1 MPLLNIKTSLTQ
13 FFPFLARK
21 KGALPRGE
29 VLTMRPQRRSGIAW
43 ELASEEPDSGAIL
56 TVARRSDT
64 IGLVLSRV
72 FHLPSNRKVE
82 LDEFGANVWQR
93 CDGTHTVEHLIKYT
107 CETYKLNRRQGEVSV
122 VAFMNMLAQRQLID
136 FTPERK
142 ARDHDGDANKR
153 PPTRKRSR
161 RH

>member
-1 MPLLNIKTSLTQ
+1 MPLLNIKASLSQ

-21 KGALPRGE
+21 KGGLPRGE
-29 VLTMRPQRRSGIAW
+29 VLIMRPQRRSGVVW
-43 ELASEEPDSGAIL
+43 ELATDEPDSGAIL

-82 LDEFGANVWQR
+82 LDEFGAQVWQR
-93 CDGTHTVEHLIKYT
+93 CDGAHTVEQLIKFT

-136 FTPERK
+136 FTPEGK
-142 ARDHDGDANKR
+142 ARDHDGHGSRSSGRKR
-153 PPTRKRSR
+153 PR
-161 RH
+161 RN